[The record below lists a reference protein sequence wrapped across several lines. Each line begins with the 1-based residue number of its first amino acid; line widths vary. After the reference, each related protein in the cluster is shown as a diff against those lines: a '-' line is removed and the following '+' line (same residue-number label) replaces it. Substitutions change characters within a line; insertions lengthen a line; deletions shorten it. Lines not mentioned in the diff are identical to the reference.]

1 MIQATVDLL
10 ILLILLWIIMRS
22 NSLRLMAVSI
32 LILRRCLP
40 INFAREVIAV
50 THSDSR
56 KDKFIL
62 MEIRIEK
69 RSFQKSYLLNV
80 VMITGERLRNYR
92 ALTALDVMMHNGC
105 FGAMTD
111 VISLFFSLRWRHQ
124 WIRTGRCF
132 THSSVAAHFYNY
144 YWMLCCSF
152 QRPHAGGLAVGQ
164 RVSHHLHEFG
174 HM

>member
-1 MIQATVDLL
+1 MCQVWARNTKFVWMHQATVDLL
-10 ILLILLWIIMRS
+10 NLLWIIMRS

-40 INFAREVIAV
+40 INFAREVITV

-92 ALTALDVMMHNGC
+92 ALTALDVMTHC
-105 FGAMTD
+105 SDCCGAMAD
-111 VISLFFSLRWRHQ
+111 VISLFFSLRWRRQ
-124 WIRTGRCF
+124 WIRTVRCI
-132 THSSVAAHFYNY
+132 TYSSQVAHFYND
-144 YWMLCCSF
+144 
-152 QRPHAGGLAVGQ
+152 
-164 RVSHHLHEFG
+164 
-174 HM
+174 